1 MLVSALTGYRR
12 ELGRQQKRITLLLI
26 PAVSV
31 PARVP
36 AKTMMELWHLAIRKI
51 GTAMNRIVS
60 RVPAKTMMELWH
72 LAIRKIGT
80 AMNRIV
86 SIETLRR
93 QQSENG
99 AREATTTITVLTY
112 QYSHSGARNNSDPVH
127 NNCYFSLETRAPIEI
142 DVII

>member
-12 ELGRQQKRITLLLI
+12 ELGRQQKRITLLLF

-60 RVPAKTMMELWH
+60 LPTS
-72 LAIRKIGT
+72 T
-80 AMNRIV
+80 A
-86 SIETLRR
+86 
-93 QQSENG
+93 
-99 AREATTTITVLTY
+99 
-112 QYSHSGARNNSDPVH
+112 
-127 NNCYFSLETRAPIEI
+127 TRAPETILI
-142 DVII
+142 PFTIIAILV